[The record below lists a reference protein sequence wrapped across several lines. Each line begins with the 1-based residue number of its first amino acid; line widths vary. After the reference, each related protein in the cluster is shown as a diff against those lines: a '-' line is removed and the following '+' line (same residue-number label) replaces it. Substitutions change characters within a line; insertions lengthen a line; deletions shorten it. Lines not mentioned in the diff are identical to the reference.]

1 MSKIEFF
8 ALGGLDENGKDCY
21 ALTINGDI
29 YIINCGIITPPS
41 ISLGVKKIIPDFL
54 WINQNKRA
62 IKGIFIGTPSYE
74 HFGSLEFFYEFIP
87 NIPIYVSNIGSLI
100 LNTYFQ
106 KHASRHNHRQIKL
119 NIRIMEP
126 LKTERV
132 GATFITP
139 FRLSNSLPRSFGFV
153 FNTPEGAI
161 VYMDDFIIS
170 SNKNALFEDEIIDI
184 YRYTNNKIILLIVA
198 TGLVGRSRG
207 FTNPN
212 HRVAAYFENIM
223 IDSPGRV
230 LVACYDHDVYKVLAL
245 AHTATIKERPINVYS
260 NTLIELFKYLVVNNY
275 LGNRKPIMIND
286 DKLDESNNAVIII
299 TGTPQ
304 RLFPKLEKIIND
316 DDPKFHI
323 KDNDTF
329 IFAASTIPGY
339 ETFEAEVFDD
349 VARTN
354 INRIYRLPHDILPIS
369 ASNEDHKHLIERLKP
384 KYIIPVSGLYM
395 DFVEYQK
402 AVIQSGFPKTNILIL
417 ENGQCISFN
426 NGELEHKSKFIK
438 LEPQYIGTQGVLDV
452 GASSMFEREQMKDN
466 GAVLLSLL
474 YSKEEKIIKKFNY
487 DTVGVINV
495 TDDNRPILNAIIDE
509 CNNLIANLLKVAV
522 EKNAIDMKEIKIAIR
537 KLVDKQFEKKF
548 NKKPLV
554 LTTIIFTK
562 GNKIIK

>member
-8 ALGGLDENGKDCY
+8 ALGGLNERGKDCY
-21 ALTINGDI
+21 VLTINGDI
-29 YIINCGIITPPS
+29 YIINCGIVTPPS

-74 HFGSLEFFYEFIP
+74 HFGSLEFFHEFIP
-87 NIPIYVSNIGSLI
+87 NVPIYVSNIGSVV

-106 KHASRHNHRQIKL
+106 KRVFRHNHRPFKL
-119 NIRIMEP
+119 NIRTMEP
-126 LKTERV
+126 LKTERI
-132 GATFITP
+132 GAAMVTP
-139 FRLSNSLPRSFGFV
+139 FRLSNSMPRSFGFI

-161 VYMDDFIIS
+161 IYVDDFIVS
-170 SNKNALFEDEIIDI
+170 SNKNALFEDEINEIN
-184 YRYTNNKIILLIVA
+184 RFTNRKNILLIVA
-198 TGLVGRSRG
+198 SGLVGYSKG

-223 IDSPGRV
+223 IDSPGRL
-230 LVACYDHDVYKVLAL
+230 LVACYDHDVYKVLGLVQA
-245 AHTATIKERPINVYS
+245 ATGKERPVNIYS
-260 NTLIELFKYLVVNNY
+260 NTLVELFKYLNTNY
-275 LGNRKPIMIND
+275 LASRRPNIIAD
-286 DKLDESNNAVIII
+286 DKLDESNNAVVAI
-299 TGTPQ
+299 TGTLQ
-304 RLFPKLEKIIND
+304 RLFPKLEKIISD
-316 DDPKFHI
+316 ADPKFHI
-323 KDNDTF
+323 KDDDTF
-329 IFAASTIPGY
+329 IFAENTIPGY
-339 ETFEAEVFDD
+339 ETFEADVFDN

-354 INRIYRLPHDILPIS
+354 INRIYKLPREILPVS
-369 ASNEDHKHLIERLKP
+369 ASNEDHKNLIETLKP

-402 AVIQSGFPKTNILIL
+402 AVIQSGFPKQNILIL

-466 GAVLLSLL
+466 GVVLLSLL
-474 YSKEEKIIKKFNY
+474 YSKEEKVIKKYNY

-495 TDDNRPILNAIIDE
+495 TDENRPILNVIIEE
-509 CNNLIANLLKVAV
+509 CNKQISNLLTVAV
-522 EKNAIDMKEIKIAIR
+522 EKNAIDMKEIKISIR

-554 LTTIIFTK
+554 LTTIIFAKGTK
-562 GNKIIK
+562 ITK